1 MWPDR
6 CLRAWQHGTHDVRHA
21 PEVRCEL
28 LFDVGCGQ
36 LFEITHHGVARII
49 DRNVDPAELLR
60 GLLDSRFRLS
70 FVGNFQLDECEVLAA
85 TSRNAFRGFSRF
97 LAVAT
102 TRLPA
107 FNAALAIPVP
117 MPLPAPVI
125 NQTLLIIVS
134 LSWALR
140 QA

>member
-1 MWPDR
+1 MLGSTARMTYATPQKFVAN
-6 CLRAWQHGTHDVRHA
+6 CCSTPA
-21 PEVRCEL
+21 
-28 LFDVGCGQ
+28 VGSSSK
-36 LFEITHHGVARII
+36 LSITGVTRII

-60 GLLDSRFRLS
+60 GLLDSRFRLG

-85 TSRNAFRGFSRF
+85 TSRNAFRAFSRF

-125 NQTLLIIVS
+125 NQTLLMIVS